1 MSLAKPLMVKDL
13 PRDERPRE
21 KLLNKGVESLSN
33 AELLAILLRTGTKE
47 DSVMRVAENLLSA
60 YQANGLASIVNLS
73 PRDFSKIKGI
83 GQVKAIT
90 VIAAIELGKRLAMNP
105 TNERYKIHAPQD
117 VADYV
122 MARLRY
128 ENREYFMGMLL
139 NTKNHVLATPTI
151 SIGSLSASIVHPREL
166 FREAIHYAAAS
177 IILIHNHPSGDP
189 NPSKED
195 LFVTEKLVKAGKL
208 MDISVLDH
216 VIIGDNRYISLK
228 ETGIIDSFL

>member
-105 TNERYKIHAPQD
+105 TNERSKIH
-117 VADYV
+117 
-122 MARLRY
+122 
-128 ENREYFMGMLL
+128 
-139 NTKNHVLATPTI
+139 
-151 SIGSLSASIVHPREL
+151 
-166 FREAIHYAAAS
+166 
-177 IILIHNHPSGDP
+177 
-189 NPSKED
+189 
-195 LFVTEKLVKAGKL
+195 
-208 MDISVLDH
+208 
-216 VIIGDNRYISLK
+216 
-228 ETGIIDSFL
+228 